1 MKSSA
6 RCLSLTSDKLIYLS
20 LHHPK
25 KKQMSLMRKCRS
37 VSLTSCVMSS
47 SFCVE
52 FLSAIFPIYFFWA
65 CVFTLHFKLCGSL
78 MLLVFS
84 VIDQ

>member
-6 RCLSLTSDKLIYLS
+6 RCLSFTSDKLIYLS
-20 LHHPK
+20 LHRPK

-37 VSLTSCVMSS
+37 VSLTSCVLSS

-52 FLSAIFPIYFFWA
+52 FLSTILAIYFFWA
-65 CVFTLHFKLCGSL
+65 CVFALHSKLCGSV
-78 MLLVFS
+78 MLLGS
-84 VIDQ
+84 D